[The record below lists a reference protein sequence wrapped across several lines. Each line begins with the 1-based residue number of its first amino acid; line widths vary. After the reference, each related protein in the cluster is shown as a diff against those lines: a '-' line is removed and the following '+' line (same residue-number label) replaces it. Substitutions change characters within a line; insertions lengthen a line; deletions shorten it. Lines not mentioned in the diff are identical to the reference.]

1 MNKQLLID
9 FAVAMVCYIAIII
22 GCYIVFTDD
31 VEADTEVAYGSVA
44 WR

>member
-22 GCYIVFTDD
+22 GCYLVFTDD
-31 VEADTEVAYGSVA
+31 VEAATEVAYDTMA
-44 WR
+44 WW